1 MDYEEMWFA
10 LKVMINDEMDL
21 SFNRLQE
28 SIKCRDYSECI
39 KLDTKYDVYENVLKT
54 MRTIE
59 KRLNKTE

>member
-1 MDYEEMWFA
+1 MWFA

-39 KLDTKYDVYENVLKT
+39 KLDTKYDVYENILKM

-59 KRLNKTE
+59 RKLNKTE